1 MSIHSTG
8 LGKEEPRRG
17 SLVTR
22 DRSETPLPK
31 YATIPDWCQIS
42 GLGRTVTYEWL
53 ARKILRAVKAGNRTL
68 IDVPH
73 GLEYMAGL
81 PEAEITTGLKRRGG
95 QVEDLDQLSSGAG
108 DRALSY
114 RALRAEREQHKIT
127 RAKLAEAKRQLAQL
141 QGGAL

>member
-8 LGKEEPRRG
+8 LNKEEPRRG

-22 DRSETPLPK
+22 GRSETPLPK

-73 GLEYMAGL
+73 GLEDMAGL
-81 PEAEITTGLKRRGG
+81 PEAEITTGLKRRS
-95 QVEDLDQLSSGAG
+95 SSGAG

-114 RALRAEREQHKIT
+114 RALHEERSRHRVMKERLRATEERLRT
-127 RAKLAEAKRQLAQL
+127 LEAQIGER
-141 QGGAL
+141 GAP